1 MTPVYEMNKLFS
13 ILAFLLVFSSAAIAN
28 GGGDIHDQISRTA
41 SGKIYFF
48 DRYNETTLNVQELD
62 VFVAQWIEKSLD
74 PLNIKSKE
82 LFKDLKTGIVR
93 LELTHWIDNSEILEE
108 NKEITDNI
116 TSTAHYSLKFLIH
129 NNKLKVVMDNMFTK
143 HVGVTFDGETFQ
155 QTNCIETVYDD
166 LRNFENL
173 VQSKAEELKLEKC
186 KKLKYDI
193 ARLQKQ
199 IKNLKGKNL
208 DKPRNQ
214 KMLAR
219 YHQKKTQYD
228 KLNNPKTLKIEIEK
242 DLNEKV
248 DYTQVYQ
255 FEKWRI
261 IQASIRNNLNSWD
274 LAEASN

>member
-1 MTPVYEMNKLFS
+1 
-13 ILAFLLVFSSAAIAN
+13 
-28 GGGDIHDQISRTA
+28 
-41 SGKIYFF
+41 
-48 DRYNETTLNVQELD
+48 
-62 VFVAQWIEKSLD
+62 
-74 PLNIKSKE
+74 
-82 LFKDLKTGIVR
+82 
-93 LELTHWIDNSEILEE
+93 
-108 NKEITDNI
+108 
-116 TSTAHYSLKFLIH
+116 
-129 NNKLKVVMDNMFTK
+129 MDNMFTK

-255 FEKWRI
+255 FEKGRI